1 MDQMTM
7 TYEEFRNTF
16 LETLNAYAPIK
27 KKTVRGNNAPF
38 MNKTLSKA
46 FMQRTK
52 LKNRYNKSPS
62 VNNYSLYKKQRN
74 FCSNLL
80 KREKKKYY
88 NNLNL
93 NILKDNKQFWKTIRP
108 FFSDKQKDYQ
118 ADFTLIDNDEVTSN
132 DNEVAEKF
140 NNFFTDVIENLGI
153 DPYIKETEIDPC
165 PDTPINNIVRKYE
178 NHPSILKIKEY
189 VTISDKFSFAKTPL
203 EEFQKGNFKNKP
215 QKSNSRK
222 RHTH

>member
-52 LKNRYNKSPS
+52 LKNKYNKFPTE
-62 VNNYSLYKKQRN
+62 NNYLLYKKQRN

-88 NNLNL
+88 NNLDL
-93 NILKDNKQFWKTIRP
+93 NIFKDNKKFWKTVRP
-108 FFSDKQKDYQ
+108 FFQKNRRTIKL
-118 ADFTLIDNDEVTSN
+118 TLHYLTMVTSYQM
-132 DNEVAEKF
+132 KMK
-140 NNFFTDVIENLGI
+140 L
-153 DPYIKETEIDPC
+153 
-165 PDTPINNIVRKYE
+165 
-178 NHPSILKIKEY
+178 
-189 VTISDKFSFAKTPL
+189 
-203 EEFQKGNFKNKP
+203 
-215 QKSNSRK
+215 QKSS
-222 RHTH
+222 TIFLLT